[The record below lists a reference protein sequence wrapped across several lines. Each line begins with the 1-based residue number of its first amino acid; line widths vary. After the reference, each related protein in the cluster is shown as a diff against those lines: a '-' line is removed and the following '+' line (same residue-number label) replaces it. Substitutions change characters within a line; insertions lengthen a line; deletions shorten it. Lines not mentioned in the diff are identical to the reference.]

1 MNTTKNIIKFAVIV
15 LGTAAIGLIGIHV
28 AQAAQVAG
36 AGSVAVTIG
45 TAVAI
50 VGGFGR

>member
-15 LGTAAIGLIGIHV
+15 LGTVAIGLLGVHL
-28 AQAAQVAG
+28 AQAAQSVG
-36 AGSVAVTIG
+36 AGSVAVTAA
-45 TAVAI
+45 TAAAI